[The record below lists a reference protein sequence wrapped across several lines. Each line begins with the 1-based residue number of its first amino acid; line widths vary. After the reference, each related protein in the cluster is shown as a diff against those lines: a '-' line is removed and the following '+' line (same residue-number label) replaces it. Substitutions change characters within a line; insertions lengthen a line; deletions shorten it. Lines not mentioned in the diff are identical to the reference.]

1 MLEKG
6 LLGIERSLFDGRAC
20 HMIGDPP
27 AAAALRTQAALWCW
41 WKAPQYRC
49 AFGSPNDLAVWPSF
63 AKSIA
68 VDAVES
74 QVIDKSDCA
83 TVAVTDVNTAEIFGL
98 VVIDP

>member
-1 MLEKG
+1 MVLVEGTTIPMRFRKPK
-6 LLGIERSLFDGRAC
+6 RSG
-20 HMIGDPP
+20 
-27 AAAALRTQAALWCW
+27 T
-41 WKAPQYRC
+41 
-49 AFGSPNDLAVWPSF
+49 VWPSF